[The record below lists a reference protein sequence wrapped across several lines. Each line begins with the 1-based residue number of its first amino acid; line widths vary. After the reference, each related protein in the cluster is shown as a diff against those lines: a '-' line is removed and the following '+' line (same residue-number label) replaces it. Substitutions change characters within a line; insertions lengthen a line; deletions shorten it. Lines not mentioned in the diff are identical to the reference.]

1 MEEKDKKTRNIERAM
16 RECFEEIGIPKLTK
30 DENSKLSKTVMD
42 GADDICGFGISLF
55 YDDYYYNRATIRI
68 VTDKRI
74 PAEKEAPVRELL
86 NIINSDLAFDHFC
99 LEPGNHMVCFQTG
112 FWVPGD
118 DLPRAKF
125 KKLLQQFFEDYCR
138 YTPMIIK
145 LLVEGGEP
153 EELWCDYLLNT
164 TKLKFQGGQYEN

>member
-1 MEEKDKKTRNIERAM
+1 MKEKDKKTRNIERAM

-42 GADDICGFGISLF
+42 GADDIWGFGISLF

-99 LEPGNHMVCFQTG
+99 LEPGNHTWPPFAVNPIGYSPLFLAFYVYYFPM
-112 FWVPGD
+112 W
-118 DLPRAKF
+118 PR
-125 KKLLQQFFEDYCR
+125 
-138 YTPMIIK
+138 
-145 LLVEGGEP
+145 
-153 EELWCDYLLNT
+153 
-164 TKLKFQGGQYEN
+164 